1 MRLINLSLTI
11 SPELAGVEFQPAKI
25 LDKDGWNA
33 KTLSMYSHS
42 GTHVDSPLHFG
53 VSNVGLDQMSL
64 EKFMAYTWV
73 VDCTQIESKGLL
85 EVDHLKQVADIVQI
99 GDGLIFKT
107 NWSHKLGTEA
117 YRNDLPRISESLAQW
132 IVEKGVSLIGVEP
145 PSVADVNSKEELT
158 RIHQILLAGGVTI
171 VEGLTNLEAIT
182 MDKVLFLAFP
192 LKIKDGDGS
201 PVRAVAIENPWS

>member
-1 MRLINLSLTI
+1 MRLIDLSLTV
-11 SPELAGVEFQPAKI
+11 SPELSGIEFQPAKI

-42 GTHVDSPLHFG
+42 GTHVDSPIHFG

-64 EKFMAYTWV
+64 EKFMADAWV
-73 VDCTQIESKGLL
+73 ADCRHIGSKGLM
-85 EVDHLKQVADIVQI
+85 DIGHLKQVADLVQP
-99 GDGLIFKT
+99 GEGLIFKT
-107 NWSHKLGTEA
+107 NWSRKLGTPA
-117 YRNDLPRISESLAQW
+117 YRDELPRISESLAQW

-145 PSVADVNSKEELT
+145 PSVADVNSIEEIT

-182 MDKVLFLAFP
+182 EDKVLFLAFP
-192 LKIKDGDGS
+192 LKIKDGDGC
-201 PVRAVAIENPWS
+201 PVRAVALEE

>member
-1 MRLINLSLTI
+1 MRLIDLSLTI

-85 EVDHLKQVADIVQI
+85 E
-99 GDGLIFKT
+99 
-107 NWSHKLGTEA
+107 
-117 YRNDLPRISESLAQW
+117 
-132 IVEKGVSLIGVEP
+132 
-145 PSVADVNSKEELT
+145 
-158 RIHQILLAGGVTI
+158 
-171 VEGLTNLEAIT
+171 
-182 MDKVLFLAFP
+182 
-192 LKIKDGDGS
+192 
-201 PVRAVAIENPWS
+201 